1 LWCRHLACIEQA
13 GNLHHKGG
21 GQPSNAHQP
30 SSLHARHQSPH
41 NPPECYRV
49 SGERN
54 TTRANP
60 GRPVNSASDD
70 LAVSLLTN
78 LVVIDGVRHVD
89 ISLNGKYVCVQCN
102 SSRLP
107 LITEMEEKG
116 AAKRADKPNS
126 VRPRVICIAR
136 DRAII
141 HLGRSLPA
149 GSCTL
154 PAAGLALSQG
164 WEFASVD
171 GPPAAAAWA
180 CWRWGLPCRDGHPPR
195 GALLPHHF
203 TLTTRRW
210 RYLFCGT
217 VPRLAPGWRYQP
229 PCPAQFGLSSRR
241 SADARKHPP
250 AGARSP
256 PPASPPPAIIPD
268 CDPAYEPAHSRRMRV
283 RARMSAPAPI
293 GESKDWASAGRS
305 HHQTLHGS
313 SRDFHNRRMPH
324 TRSNPSCIWSPNNN

>member
-1 LWCRHLACIEQA
+1 MRTSQAVYMPGTNHRTILPNATAC
-13 GNLHHKGG
+13 
-21 GQPSNAHQP
+21 P
-30 SSLHARHQSPH
+30 
-41 NPPECYRV
+41 
-49 SGERN
+49 GERN

-268 CDPAYEPAHSRRMRV
+268 CDPAYEPAHGRRMRV
-283 RARMSAPAPI
+283 RATM
-293 GESKDWASAGRS
+293 
-305 HHQTLHGS
+305 
-313 SRDFHNRRMPH
+313 
-324 TRSNPSCIWSPNNN
+324 